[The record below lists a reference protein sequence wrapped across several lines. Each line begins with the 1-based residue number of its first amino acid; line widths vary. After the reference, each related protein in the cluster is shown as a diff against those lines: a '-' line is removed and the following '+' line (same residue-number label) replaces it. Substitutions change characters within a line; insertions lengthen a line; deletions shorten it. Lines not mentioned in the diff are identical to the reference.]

1 MKTRLQAAQS
11 INCQNSQINFAWID
25 NLIKTVCLCY
35 EYFLNNFKKFQAA
48 DYFCTLK
55 DEEKATE
62 ALETFILRSREF
74 GRSIDFEH
82 LALLGFV
89 IYFLLFLSF

>member
-1 MKTRLQAAQS
+1 MIILLKQFFNL
-11 INCQNSQINFAWID
+11 NF
-25 NLIKTVCLCY
+25 
-35 EYFLNNFKKFQAA
+35 FLNLFFKAA

-82 LALLGFV
+82 LALLGF
-89 IYFLLFLSF
+89 IFN